1 MKKNSDNRSY
11 EFLFCIGIYY
21 QIINNNKK
29 LINKQIVYKYIN
41 NIINNMNNTKDILII
56 DIITP
61 FLTNKYDRIKDNI
74 IESYKDL
81 YISDFKDN
89 KYYQIK
95 YVFTELMIESVKPVN
110 KILTSIFVKNN
121 SQEII
126 NKIYEYIKN

>member
-1 MKKNSDNRSY
+1 
-11 EFLFCIGIYY
+11 
-21 QIINNNKK
+21 
-29 LINKQIVYKYIN
+29 
-41 NIINNMNNTKDILII
+41 MNNTTDILII

-81 YISDFKDN
+81 YISDLKDDR
-89 KYYQIK
+89 YYEIQ